1 MCVCVCV
8 CNCLR
13 VYLTPPPY
21 SMLDLE
27 VVPERS
33 LGNEQW
39 EFCLGMPISQVSV
52 LPSLYFDNLCVRN
65 QDGVLLKYFLGLGKI
80 SDTKLQIIYFSKN
93 EQLRPCIRYILTF

>member
-1 MCVCVCV
+1 
-8 CNCLR
+8 
-13 VYLTPPPY
+13 
-21 SMLDLE
+21 MLDLE

-65 QDGVLLKYFLGLGKI
+65 QDGVLLKYFLGLGKM

-93 EQLRPCIRYILTF
+93 EQVLIIILLGNDRFWLTKRQKSK

>member
-1 MCVCVCV
+1 
-8 CNCLR
+8 
-13 VYLTPPPY
+13 
-21 SMLDLE
+21 MLDLE

-65 QDGVLLKYFLGLGKI
+65 QDGVLLKYFLGLGKM

-93 EQLRPCIRYILTF
+93 EQVLIIILLGNDRFWLTKRQKIKIR

>member
-1 MCVCVCV
+1 
-8 CNCLR
+8 
-13 VYLTPPPY
+13 
-21 SMLDLE
+21 MLDLE

-65 QDGVLLKYFLGLGKI
+65 QDGVLLKYFLGLGKM
-80 SDTKLQIIYFSKN
+80 SDTKLQIIYFLKPFLKGKI
-93 EQLRPCIRYILTF
+93 LRSSERGVNSILTTILRF